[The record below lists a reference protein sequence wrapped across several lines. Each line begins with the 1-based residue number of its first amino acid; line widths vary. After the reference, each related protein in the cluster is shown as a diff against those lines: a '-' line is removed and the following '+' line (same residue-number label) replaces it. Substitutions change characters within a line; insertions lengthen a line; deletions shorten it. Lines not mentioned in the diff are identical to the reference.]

1 MSLCGAD
8 AGEKAIAFVPPD
20 ALREGLMKTDTLF
33 YSLFQEFPS
42 IFFEL
47 IGRPFEDANAYQ
59 FSSVELKQTAL
70 RIDGLF
76 LPVPDSPKRPI
87 YFVEVQFQKDPKL
100 YSRLFSEIFL
110 YLHQSAPTKDWCAVV
125 VYPRRSLE
133 PTEIVPYRTLL
144 ASEQVQRVYLDEL
157 GEAADES
164 LGIGIVQLV
173 VERKARTINKARR
186 LLEQARQGIE
196 DENSRQKFRIKA
208 KHPLAPLLQKGG
220 WGVGINRDN
229 PVVQVYPIE
238 S

>member
-1 MSLCGAD
+1 MFTTF
-8 AGEKAIAFVPPD
+8 FVFWRC
-20 ALREGLMKTDTLF
+20 L
-33 YSLFQEFPS
+33 
-42 IFFEL
+42 
-47 IGRPFEDANAYQ
+47 
-59 FSSVELKQTAL
+59 
-70 RIDGLF
+70 
-76 LPVPDSPKRPI
+76 I

-110 YLHQSAPTKDWCAVV
+110 YLHQSALTKDWCAVV

-173 VERKARTINKARR
+173 VERKARTLNKARR

-196 DENSRQKFRIKA
+196 DENSRQKFIELIETILLYKFTKLSREELAQMLGIDDEFRQTRMYQSIKQEGKLEGKLESVPQLLA
-208 KHPLAPLLQKGG
+208 LGLSIEQVAQGLGLTIEQVQQAAQKHQE
-220 WGVGINRDN
+220 N
-229 PVVQVYPIE
+229 
-238 S
+238 

>member
-1 MSLCGAD
+1 
-8 AGEKAIAFVPPD
+8 
-20 ALREGLMKTDTLF
+20 MKTDTLF

-76 LPVPDSPKRPI
+76 LPVPDSPERPI

-110 YLHQSAPTKDWCAVV
+110 YLHQSVPTKDWCAVV

-144 ASEQVQRVYLDEL
+144 ASEQVQRVYLNEL

-173 VERKARTINKARR
+173 VERKARTIN
-186 LLEQARQGIE
+186 GT
-196 DENSRQKFRIKA
+196 
-208 KHPLAPLLQKGG
+208 
-220 WGVGINRDN
+220 
-229 PVVQVYPIE
+229 
-238 S
+238 